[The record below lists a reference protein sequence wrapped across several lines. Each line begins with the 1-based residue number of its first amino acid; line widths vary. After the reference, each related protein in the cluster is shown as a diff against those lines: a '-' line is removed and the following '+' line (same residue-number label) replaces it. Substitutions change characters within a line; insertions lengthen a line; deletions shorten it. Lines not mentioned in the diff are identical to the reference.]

1 MSDHDPVNRP
11 SHYQIMPGVEVYD
24 VRMGLLAK
32 MHGVAPG
39 AADDWS
45 RAWEYLTRMWGKNGL
60 EDAKKARW
68 YLDKLIGKLEQ
79 HEQESRVAVAIDK
92 LASHAELHSAIFAH
106 DRFAPEYPAQ
116 HPVCP
121 DCGAPEGDLH
131 YVLCPRLPVPEA
143 HAEAVE
149 AAFAE
154 QAQFYEARA
163 DIIGQN
169 GNEGEHYEQPVD
181 VNDWRTWQ
189 VGDLVERVS
198 WRNPQVYTL
207 GNLYPV
213 VGFCGDKV
221 QICDDTGRGSYCEHN
236 TEELTQR
243 FKWHSRPAKTDE

>member
-1 MSDHDPVNRP
+1 MSDHDPVNSP

-79 HEQESRVAVAIDK
+79 R
-92 LASHAELHSAIFAH
+92 
-106 DRFAPEYPAQ
+106 
-116 HPVCP
+116 PVTCP
-121 DCGAPEGDLH
+121 DCGAPEGELH

-154 QAQFYEARA
+154 QAQFDEARA

-169 GNEGEHYEQPVD
+169 GNDGEHYEQPVQPQVLLVDELNVPADVD

-189 VGDLVERVS
+189 EGDLLECIKDFGEGGETLLIRVGDIVEMDTVEPPDYEY
-198 WRNPQVYTL
+198 NLPFQVKHANFHGWPDLQDYS
-207 GNLYPV
+207 
-213 VGFCGDKV
+213 
-221 QICDDTGRGSYCEHN
+221 DDALDGATIQYF
-236 TEELTQR
+236 R
-243 FKWHSRPAKTDE
+243 FHSRPAKTDE